1 MSVFVCF
8 LEKQSIVAYVSDLS
22 PSSSSTEYG
31 NCNKV
36 LRVCVCVVLMFSNK
50 ITQTLLLLN
59 YIVISKSAGA
69 QLDLLI
75 LDTIYKVIHIIRVHR
90 SLICLCLL

>member
-22 PSSSSTEYG
+22 PSSSSTEY
-31 NCNKV
+31 
-36 LRVCVCVVLMFSNK
+36 
-50 ITQTLLLLN
+50 
-59 YIVISKSAGA
+59 VISKSAGA

-75 LDTIYKVIHIIRVHR
+75 LDTIYKRGSHDTRLSFLQV
-90 SLICLCLL
+90 SLLWRDFSKACA